1 MVVFDCQKI
10 TYGYEVE
17 GQGWGLEIGVGGR
30 GWSSLWY
37 GVGGREVVGLVKVF
51 GLEI

>member
-17 GQGWGLEIGVGGR
+17 GQGWGLEIGF
-30 GWSSLWY
+30 
-37 GVGGREVVGLVKVF
+37 GVRSWGTKLGVVRL
-51 GLEI
+51 